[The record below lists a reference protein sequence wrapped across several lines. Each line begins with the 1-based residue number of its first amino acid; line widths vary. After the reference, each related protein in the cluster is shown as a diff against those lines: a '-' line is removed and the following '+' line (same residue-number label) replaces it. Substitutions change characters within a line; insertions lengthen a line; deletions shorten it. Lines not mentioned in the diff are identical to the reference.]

1 MNFAYV
7 RLLLAT
13 AFLIV
18 CLAGLLNYVVDPA
31 GIYREPGWSPR
42 AYAYLLHKAE
52 YGLWAPSGKINE
64 RLLAKEKC
72 RYLNSIEGVV
82 IGSSHVMSIS
92 SLRIPP
98 SLHNICQSI
107 QNLGVSGGSIEDHL
121 TLAYLALRQVKQGK
135 KCILGIDPWTFAFGK
150 DARYSTYRNDYD
162 EALAEIL
169 LKTKPKYN
177 LFSKIDVTKL
187 SNLVNLEYTA
197 RSIKTAFNDY
207 KSWPPIITQE
217 SFPNMAIGGKDSAY
231 LKDGSIV
238 YSAKYIA
245 DCNSTPIPIGGLTYK
260 TDSPCNTKEGIEA
273 YRFLLLWIKDKG
285 AEPILLMTPYH
296 ENVWK
301 APSSLDVVAMRA
313 TEIIVLKLARELNL
327 RVVGSFDPVVAGC
340 QPSDFYDCMHTK
352 PEGLAKLKIRTIAT
366 Q

>member
-13 AFLIV
+13 AFLIL
-18 CLAGLLNYVVDPA
+18 CLAGLLNYIIDPA
-31 GIYREPGWSPR
+31 GIYREPGWNPR

-64 RLLAKEKC
+64 RLLAREKC
-72 RYLNSIEGVV
+72 KYSNSTEGVV

-98 SLHNICQSI
+98 SLNNICKSM

-121 TLAYLALRQVKQGK
+121 TLAYLSLRKIGQGK

-150 DARYSTYRNDYD
+150 DIRYSTYKNDYD
-162 EALAEIL
+162 EARAEIL
-169 LKTKPKYN
+169 LKKKPRHKF
-177 LFSKIDVTKL
+177 LSKIDVTKL
-187 SNLVNLEYTA
+187 INLVNLEYTVK
-197 RSIKTAFNDY
+197 SIKTAFDDY

-217 SFPNMAIGGKDSAY
+217 SMPNMANGGKDYAY

-245 DCNSTPIPIGGLTYK
+245 DCNSTPIPIGGLAYK
-260 TDSPCNTKEGIEA
+260 TDSPCNTKDGIDA
-273 YRFLLLWIKDKG
+273 YRSLLLWIKYKG
-285 AEPILLMTPYH
+285 VEPILLMTPYH

-301 APSSLDVVAMRA
+301 APLSLDSVAMRS
-313 TEIIVLKLARELNL
+313 TEIIVLNLARELNL
-327 RVVGSFDPVVAGC
+327 RVVGSFDPTVAGF

-352 PEGLAKLKIRTIAT
+352 PEGLAKLKIRTIAP